1 MDCATGWLSASAF
14 KEMHV
19 PGSVRGHGNVSPG
32 GILLLF
38 VVLAHLLPLL
48 VQVFLARPSASS
60 GSPAGLAHPRALR
73 SGVSPTFTVGRHC
86 GLSVNRSTAGGVN
99 PEGRP
104 RR

>member
-48 VQVFLARPSASS
+48 VQAFLARPSASC

-73 SGVSPTFTVGRHC
+73 RWGRPTWAVGRHVAF
-86 GLSVNRSTAGGVN
+86 LFKRSPSRWVYS
-99 PEGRP
+99 
-104 RR
+104 

>member
-38 VVLAHLLPLL
+38 VVLAHLLPIL
-48 VQVFLARPSASS
+48 VQAFLARPSASS
-60 GSPAGLAHPRALR
+60 GSPAGWAHPR
-73 SGVSPTFTVGRHC
+73 G
-86 GLSVNRSTAGGVN
+86 
-99 PEGRP
+99 P
-104 RR
+104 RRGVRPTSTVVRPAGAAINHSRTTGVQPQ